1 MLSMRARKA
10 VFGLGV
16 FFLII
21 AFFSKFTQVDK
32 KTVRTFLAVGGEHNT
47 GLYLMIVLP
56 LLIVL
61 AVNILNLLRSD
72 KVLRV
77 IALTVNILGIVWGII
92 LYYAL
97 AADSSLKTTP
107 ALFLIIAGAVFFF
120 GALMTHPDY
129 DEE

>member
-16 FFLII
+16 FFLLLVL
-21 AFFSKFTQVDK
+21 FSKFTQDGQK
-32 KTVRTFLAVGGEHNT
+32 DVRTFLAVGGEYNT
-47 GLYLMIVLP
+47 GLYLMIILP
-56 LLIVL
+56 LLIML

-72 KVLRV
+72 KVLRG
-77 IALTVNILGIVWGII
+77 ITLAVNILGMAWGII

-97 AADSSLKTTP
+97 AANASLKSTP
-107 ALFLIIAGAVFFF
+107 ALFFIIAGAVFFF
-120 GALMTHPDY
+120 GALMAHPDY

>member
-1 MLSMRARKA
+1 
-10 VFGLGV
+10 
-16 FFLII
+16 
-21 AFFSKFTQVDK
+21 
-32 KTVRTFLAVGGEHNT
+32 
-47 GLYLMIVLP
+47 MIVLP

>member
-61 AVNILNLLRSD
+61 AVNILNLLR
-72 KVLRV
+72 V
-77 IALTVNILGIVWGII
+77 IKYYVSSHYVNILGIVWGII